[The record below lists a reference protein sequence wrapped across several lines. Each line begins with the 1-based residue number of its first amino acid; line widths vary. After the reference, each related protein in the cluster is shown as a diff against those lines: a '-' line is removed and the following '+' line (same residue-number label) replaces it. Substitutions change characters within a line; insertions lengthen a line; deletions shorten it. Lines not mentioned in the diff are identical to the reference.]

1 MWSTEITSINNV
13 NGNIVVM
20 VNFIKDGVV
29 VLSEKFD
36 SINRADTSWLKNAV
50 NQRLL
55 SLKMADSQLAD
66 LSIGAFSSESVAP
79 TQDEI
84 DQNAWL
90 SKYLQWLQVKKAVDA
105 GILTGSEPQVL
116 ALLNTVKT
124 DFRAAYLNLL

>member
-1 MWSTEITSINNV
+1 
-13 NGNIVVM
+13 M